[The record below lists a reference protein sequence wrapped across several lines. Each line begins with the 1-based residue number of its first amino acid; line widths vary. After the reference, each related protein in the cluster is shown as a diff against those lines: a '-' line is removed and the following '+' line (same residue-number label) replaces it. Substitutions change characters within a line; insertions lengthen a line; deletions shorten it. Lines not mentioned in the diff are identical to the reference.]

1 MGGGQEKFLP
11 GFGPAWFVL
20 LLFYAKIERKIQPG
34 SGVPGRVHA
43 PTPAGAAAKGEAKM
57 LVVGEKINTS
67 RKTVKEAVTALDAA
81 FIRRL
86 ARQQAEGGAHY
97 IDINCG
103 TFIDREQELMTWL
116 VEEVHKE
123 LDLPLCID
131 SPDPKAVL
139 AGLKAHKKGQPMI
152 NSISGEKERY
162 QAILPLVREYG
173 AKIVVLTMDDEVGI
187 PHDAPTRFSIA
198 RRVIDGL
205 LAIGTREDDIY
216 VDPLIQPI
224 STDTANA
231 LSALDTI
238 RMVKEAYPGTH
249 AICGLSNV
257 SFGLPE
263 RQLLNQTFMI
273 MCMTAGLDG
282 VILDPNDRRMMAL
295 IAAGEALLNKDSYCG
310 RYLKA
315 YRKGLLA

>member
-1 MGGGQEKFLP
+1 
-11 GFGPAWFVL
+11 
-20 LLFYAKIERKIQPG
+20 
-34 SGVPGRVHA
+34 
-43 PTPAGAAAKGEAKM
+43 M
-57 LVVGEKINTS
+57 LIVGEKINTS
-67 RKTVKEAVTALDAA
+67 RKAVKEAVANQDSA
-81 FIRRL
+81 FIRNL

-103 TFIDREQELMTWL
+103 TFIDRERELMTWL
-116 VEEVHKE
+116 VEEVHEE

-131 SPDPKAVL
+131 SPDPKAVS
-139 AGLKAHKKGQPMI
+139 AGLAAHKKGQPMI
-152 NSISGEKERY
+152 NSISGEKDRY
-162 QAILPLVREYG
+162 RAILPLVKEYR
-173 AKIVVLTMDDEVGI
+173 AKIVVLCMDDEVGI
-187 PHDAPTRFSIA
+187 PHDAQTRFKIA

-205 LAIGTREDDIY
+205 LEIGTPEDDIY

-224 STDTANA
+224 STDTVNA

-249 AICGLSNV
+249 AVCGLSNI

-263 RQLLNQTFMI
+263 RKLLNQTFMI

-282 VILDPNDRRMMAL
+282 VILDPTDKRMMAL
-295 IAAGEALLNKDSYCG
+295 IATGEALLNKDPYCG

-315 YRKGLLA
+315 YRKGILSQGQA